1 MAGGEP
7 AWSKCPLGSAPAWL
21 LRLRARLVAGFW
33 AARHQ
38 VLELAAFK
46 VAHCTALGHSGE
58 PPLKKKGKGKKGKGK
73 KGGFKRRAKQ
83 MGQSDP

>member
-1 MAGGEP
+1 MLWRAASQHGQSAP
-7 AWSKCPLGSAPAWL
+7 LTVLQLGSCASGRAWWL
-21 LRLRARLVAGFW
+21 W

-38 VLELAAFK
+38 VLELAAFN